1 MTESF
6 NEGSE
11 ARDEEALIH
20 GLETTKPTSFWRG
33 KTMKRF
39 RRNPLAITG
48 AIIILFYILVAVF
61 APQLTVDQLSTFR
74 NTCVRDLGLSR
85 DTVHNIANPLKGVFW
100 RSIVAPPQSCFD
112 IPRASYS
119 SVPQPMS
126 GKLWLGASSGGYD
139 IYYGLV
145 WGTRSAF
152 YVGVLVVGFALILG
166 GIVGSIAGYIG
177 GFIDNVLMRFV
188 DVIFS
193 VPSLIIAIVIVT
205 ILGQSL
211 LNVMIAIMAVQ
222 WAPYS
227 RILRGDI
234 MAIKERDFVD
244 GARALGA
251 RGPRVVGRHILP
263 NSIGPLLVIASLDIG
278 SVVLVAAALSFLGLG
293 APVGYADWG
302 QMINFARDWIQGPPG
317 QPFAYWYVSF
327 WPGIIIVIFVLGW
340 NLLGDAARDVLDVR
354 S

>member
-1 MTESF
+1 MERTF
-6 NEGSE
+6 
-11 ARDEEALIH
+11 DEQELAAGALAH
-20 GLETTKPTSFWRG
+20 PEQSKGFWRS

-39 RRNPLAITG
+39 RRSPLAITG
-48 AIIILFYILVAVF
+48 AVIVVFYVLVAVF
-61 APQLTVDQLSTFR
+61 APQLTVTQLQTFR
-74 NTCVRDLGLSR
+74 NTCVRDLGLGR
-85 DTVHNIANPLKGVFW
+85 EEIGNIANPLKGVFW
-100 RSIVAPPQSCFD
+100 RSIVAPPKACFS
-112 IPRASYS
+112 IPRASFS

-126 GKLWLGASSGGYD
+126 KKLWLGASSGGYD

-152 YVGVLVVGFALILG
+152 YVGIIVVGFGLFLG
-166 GIVGSIAGYIG
+166 AIVGSLTGYLG
-177 GFIDNVLMRFV
+177 GWVDNLLMRFV

-211 LNVMIAIMAVQ
+211 TNVMIAIMAVQ

-234 MAIKERDFVD
+234 LSIKERDYVD

-263 NSIGPLLVIASLDIG
+263 NALGPLMVIASLDIG
-278 SVVLVAAALSFLGLG
+278 SVVLTAAALSFLGLG

-317 QPFAYWYVSF
+317 QPFAFWFVSF
-327 WPGIIIVIFVLGW
+327 WPGIVIVVFVLGW
-340 NLLGDAARDVLDVR
+340 NLLGDAVRDVLDVR

>member
-1 MTESF
+1 MAESL
-6 NEGSE
+6 NRAGET
-11 ARDEEALIH
+11 ADEEALVH
-20 GLETTKPTSFWRG
+20 GLGTAKPTNFWRS

-48 AIIILFYILVAVF
+48 AIIVIFYVLVAVF
-61 APQLTVDQLSTFR
+61 APQLTVTQLSSFR
-74 NTCVRDLGLSR
+74 NTCVRDLGLGR
-85 DTVHNIANPLKGVFW
+85 DNVHNIVNPLKGVFW
-100 RSIVAPPQSCFD
+100 RSIVAPPSSCFD
-112 IPRASYS
+112 ITRASYS
-119 SVPQPMS
+119 SVPSPMS
-126 GKLWLGASSGGYD
+126 GKLWLGATSGGYD

-152 YVGVLVVGFALILG
+152 YVGILVVGFALIVG
-166 GIVGSIAGYIG
+166 GIFGSVAGYIG
-177 GFIDNVLMRFV
+177 GVLDNALMRFV

-193 VPSLIIAIVIVT
+193 IPSLIIAIVIVT

-211 LNVMIAIMAVQ
+211 TNVMISIMAVQ

-234 MAIKERDFVD
+234 MAIKERDYVD

-251 RGPRVVGRHILP
+251 RGPRIVGRHILP

-327 WPGIIIVIFVLGW
+327 WPGIIIVIFVLGF
-340 NLLGDAARDVLDVR
+340 NLLGDAVRDVLDVR